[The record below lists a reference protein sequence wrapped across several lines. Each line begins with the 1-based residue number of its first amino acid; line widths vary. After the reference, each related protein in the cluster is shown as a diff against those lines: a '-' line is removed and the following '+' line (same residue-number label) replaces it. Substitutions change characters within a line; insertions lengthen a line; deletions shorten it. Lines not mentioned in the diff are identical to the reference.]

1 MPDNES
7 SSSEVQEAPVN
18 CWQYSRDVYLIGRSL
33 KMRGFTEAERAAVIE
48 FITAMAGTRPAYI
61 PYINIKADN
70 PPANEFKDVESSS
83 SDSEEGAQ
91 AERELVWDLL
101 EKQNDYSLA
110 KMVQK
115 IGRSLKVQ
123 FCTAEE
129 KEICDALFEATDAGT
144 IEVDG
149 EEVPLRRFQKYS
161 VEKEEESSG
170 TSEDESSD
178 SSEDESSDQGE
189 GGNDDQ
195 SSSSSEPIQP

>member
-7 SSSEVQEAPVN
+7 SSNEIQEAPVN

-144 IEVDG
+144 VEVDG

-161 VEKEEESSG
+161 VEEEESSN
-170 TSEDESSD
+170 TSEDGSSD
-178 SSEDESSDQGE
+178 SSEEGSSEQGE

-195 SSSSSEPIQP
+195 SSSSGEPIQP